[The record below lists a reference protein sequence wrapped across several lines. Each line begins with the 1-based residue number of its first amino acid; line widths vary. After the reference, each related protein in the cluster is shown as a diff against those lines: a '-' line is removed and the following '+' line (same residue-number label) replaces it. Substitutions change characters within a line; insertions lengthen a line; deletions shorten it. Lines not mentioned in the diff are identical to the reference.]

1 MKIIQINKDRSLNT
15 NKIVVGY
22 KKENNIEVLKFD
34 IPEEYQ
40 EYSKAICFQTEE
52 GTFKKTFDDV
62 TTNQLTLTSDIT
74 KYSELDMSIE
84 FIDSANNIIA
94 RTDILHI
101 IIKDSIISEDDV
113 KADDTKVT
121 ILNEL
126 IDKVSNV
133 NVDLEDNILTIT
145 RANGE
150 QKSVIVKGDKG
161 EQGVQGLQG
170 TQGLQGI
177 QGEKGKDAIINGVNT
192 LNILAGENIE
202 LTQTENNLTIKAII
216 PEDVSPIILDETK
229 IKELCDLSHLL
240 SDNQVFVGYLY
251 SKYGDGLFYVN
262 SKFFLNYSNETSI
275 TDEYDYIDKGSL
287 IIVTNM
293 GKSVIAFTKNWHHA
307 IKYYNCINTYG
318 GSSARYELTTLTNEE
333 LFNLIENSSN
343 FLTKTNEEEYTP
355 TSDYNPTTKI
365 YVDEKVKADRGI
377 YYAEIFGT
385 KWYAKENLQPIL
397 DLAYKGGFSDVLIRA
412 NTGGRFM
419 TITGMNLQNL
429 SSSTTTDITFG
440 SLQNLIGNYLT
451 PTTINY
457 GYVYANKV
465 GLDSEGNVVIN
476 GTTGMLMN
484 SIDLMKSTAL
494 TEISGY
500 DSSKTQT
507 LKNVNGVLKWQ

>member
-1 MKIIQINKDRSLNT
+1 MKIIKVGNDRELSPSAMS
-15 NKIVVGY
+15 VGY
-22 KKENNIEVLKFD
+22 LQENNVEVLKFD
-34 IPEEYQ
+34 IPEEYKDFNKLA
-40 EYSKAICFQTEE
+40 YFKCSS
-52 GTFKKTFDDV
+52 GTFTKMFDDISS
-62 TTNQLTLTSDIT
+62 NYLTLTSDIT
-74 KYSELDMSIE
+74 QFNELDMSIE
-84 FIDSANNIIA
+84 FIDSINNIVAKTSKIHLIIEDCIA
-94 RTDILHI
+94 T
-101 IIKDSIISEDDV
+101 SEDISLEDPNTIV
-113 KADDTKVT
+113 LNDLIAKV
-121 ILNEL
+121 N
-126 IDKVSNV
+126 NV
-133 NVDLEDNILTIT
+133 NIESSDTDNGVEITIT
-145 RANGE
+145 DKDGNKNTHTINNG
-150 QKSVIVKGDKG
+150 VN
-161 EQGVQGLQG
+161 
-170 TQGLQGI
+170 GI
-177 QGEKGKDAIINGVNT
+177 NGSNGKDGINATINGVNS
-192 LNILAGENIE
+192 LNILAGKNIE
-202 LTQTENNLTIKAII
+202 LTQADSDLTINAII

-229 IKELCDLSHLL
+229 INELCDLSHLL

-262 SKFFLNYSNETSI
+262 SKFFLNYSNDTSI
-275 TDEYDYIDKGSL
+275 TDEYDYIDKGSI

-343 FLTKTNEEEYTP
+343 FLTKTNEEEFTP
-355 TSDYNPTTKI
+355 TSDYNPATKI

-507 LKNVNGVLKWQ
+507 LKNVNGVLKWIDD